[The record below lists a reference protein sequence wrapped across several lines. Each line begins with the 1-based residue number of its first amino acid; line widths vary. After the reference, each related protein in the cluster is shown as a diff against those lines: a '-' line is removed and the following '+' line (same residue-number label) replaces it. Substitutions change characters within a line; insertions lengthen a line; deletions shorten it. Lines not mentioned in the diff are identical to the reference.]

1 MSRFSPSLHAISMWR
16 TYLREAKADRPN
28 FMDKG
33 LPRMSISPI
42 PNNTSARRASLAA
55 LLVGAAVGVGATALA
70 LSGSSFAAAN
80 PPPLGLSSSA
90 PMVPQTGFAPL
101 VAKVKP
107 AVVQIATTTR
117 PEMNQDDQGS
127 QMQQQQIPDDMPA
140 PFGDMLRQF
149 HNHGGNGG
157 SRGAEQ
163 HALGSGFIIDPA
175 GYIVTN
181 NHVVDGAHD
190 VSVTL
195 TDGNKYKAHLVGR
208 DTKTD
213 LALLKIDA
221 GHVLPYVAFGDSDN
235 EHEGDWVIA
244 VGNPYGLGGTVTAGI
259 VSAHGRNINEGPY
272 DDFLQID
279 APINPGNSGGPLFN
293 ESGQVVGIDTAI
305 YSPSGGSVGIGFA
318 IPSNVAKDIVAQ
330 LRDHGKVARG
340 WLGVQMQPLTP
351 TLAKAVGLPN
361 DQGVVVDSVVEGSPA
376 AHASLQQGDV
386 ITAFNG
392 KPIKDARELAMA
404 VADTQS
410 GKTASLTVWRNDHSR
425 SVNVSIATEE
435 KTQVAMADANAGGE
449 KPVGMALE
457 PLTSDMRG
465 QLNLKPMTQGV
476 VVGQVTEGSRADESG
491 IRAGDVIERV
501 AGNPV
506 STPAEVAEAI
516 HAAEHAKKDA
526 LPLLVMRDG
535 VTSYLGLQ
543 LTEG

>member
-1 MSRFSPSLHAISMWR
+1 MSTSP
-16 TYLREAKADRPN
+16 T
-28 FMDKG
+28 
-33 LPRMSISPI
+33 
-42 PNNTSARRASLAA
+42 PNNTSVRRASLAA

-90 PMVPQTGFAPL
+90 PVMPQTGFAPL

-107 AVVQIATTTR
+107 AVVQIATTSR
-117 PEMNQDDQGS
+117 PEMNQEMNQDDQDG
-127 QMQQQQIPDDMPA
+127 QMQQQQIPNDLPA

-149 HNHGGNGG
+149 HNRGGNGG
-157 SRGAEQ
+157 SGAEQ

-195 TDGNKYKAHLVGR
+195 TDGNKYQAHVVGR

-213 LALLKIDA
+213 LALLKIDT
-221 GHVLPYVAFGDSDN
+221 GHALPYVAFGDSDN
-235 EHEGDWVIA
+235 AHEGDWVIA

-318 IPSNVAKDIVAQ
+318 IPSNVARNIVAQ

-351 TLAKAVGLPN
+351 TLAKAVGLPS
-361 DQGVVVDSVVEGSPA
+361 DQGVVVNAVVDGSPA
-376 AHASLQQGDV
+376 AQASLQQGDV

-392 KPIKDARELAMA
+392 KPIKDARDLALA
-404 VADTQS
+404 VAGTQS
-410 GKTASLTVWRNDHSR
+410 GKIASLTVWRNDHPR
-425 SVNVSIATEE
+425 SVNVSIGTEE
-435 KTQVAMADANAGGE
+435 KT
-449 KPVGMALE
+449 
-457 PLTSDMRG
+457 SI
-465 QLNLKPMTQGV
+465 
-476 VVGQVTEGSRADESG
+476 EG
-491 IRAGDVIERV
+491 
-501 AGNPV
+501 
-506 STPAEVAEAI
+506 
-516 HAAEHAKKDA
+516 
-526 LPLLVMRDG
+526 
-535 VTSYLGLQ
+535 
-543 LTEG
+543 

>member
-1 MSRFSPSLHAISMWR
+1 MSTSP
-16 TYLREAKADRPN
+16 T
-28 FMDKG
+28 
-33 LPRMSISPI
+33 
-42 PNNTSARRASLAA
+42 PNNASRASLAA
-55 LLVGAAVGVGATALA
+55 LLIGAAIGVGATALA
-70 LSGSSFAAAN
+70 LSGSSFAAGS
-80 PPPLGLSSSA
+80 PPPLGLSSA
-90 PMVPQTGFAPL
+90 GPMVPQTGFAPL

-107 AVVQIATTTR
+107 AVVQIAITSR
-117 PEMNQDDQGS
+117 PQLSEDNQDGQDNQDNQAMP
-127 QMQQQQIPDDMPA
+127 QMPDMPA

-149 HNHGGNGG
+149 RNRGGNGG
-157 SRGAEQ
+157 AGMEQ
-163 HALGSGFIIDPA
+163 HALGSGFIIDPT

-195 TDGNKYKAHLVGR
+195 TDGNKYKARVIGR

-221 GHVLPYVAFGDSDN
+221 GHALPYVAFGDSDN

-272 DDFLQID
+272 DDFMQID

-293 ESGQVVGIDTAI
+293 QSGQVIGIDTAI

-340 WLGVQMQPLTP
+340 WLGLQMQPLTP

-361 DQGVVVDSVVEGSPA
+361 DQGVLVDSVVDGSPA
-376 AHASLQQGDV
+376 ARASVQQGDV
-386 ITAFNG
+386 ITAYDG
-392 KPIKDARELAMA
+392 KPIKDARDLAMA
-404 VADTQS
+404 VAGTES
-410 GKTASLTVWRNDHSR
+410 GKSASLTVWRDNHPR
-425 SVNVSIATEE
+425 SLAVTIGTEQN
-435 KTQVAMADANAGGE
+435 TRVAMADAGNRGE

-457 PLTSDMRG
+457 PLTPDMRS
-465 QLNLKPMTQGV
+465 QLNLKPSTNGV
-476 VVGQVTEGSRADESG
+476 VVGQVTDGSRAEESG
-491 IRAGDVIERV
+491 VQAGDVIERV
-501 AGNPV
+501 GSEPV
-506 STPAEVAEAI
+506 STPAQVADAI
-516 HAAEHAKKDA
+516 HAAERRKEGAV
-526 LPLLVMRDG
+526 PLLVMRGG

-543 LTEG
+543 LAEG